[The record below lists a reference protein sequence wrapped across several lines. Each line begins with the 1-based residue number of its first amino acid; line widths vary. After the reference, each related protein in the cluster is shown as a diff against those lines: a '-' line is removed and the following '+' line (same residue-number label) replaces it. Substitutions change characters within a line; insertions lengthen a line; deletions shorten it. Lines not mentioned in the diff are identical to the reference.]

1 MTPHCRRP
9 RRPPRRRQRG
19 FTLLEVLVA
28 VAILGLGLTAIFAAQ
43 AGSFA
48 SVGHARNVSEA
59 TGLVRCKMSEI
70 EADLEQNGFQLTDV
84 SEQGACCGDDN
95 ARMTCAWRV
104 ERPEFPE
111 ANFGDLDLDA
121 ELNLG
126 SKGGPSFI
134 PGLGG
139 GAAPGG
145 LAFLGARSKD
155 FANAGDIGDVADT
168 FAGGADSMLDG
179 LSSMVMSV
187 VYPDL
192 KTLFEAGVR
201 RATVTITWHEGNRE
215 QSIELVQWIV
225 NSKEAGLVNI
235 GGLLPESEEEDDT
248 ASTGSGAPGDKTTG
262 GGKGSSG
269 SAGGLKI
276 GGKPVN
282 PDGTMR

>member
-1 MTPHCRRP
+1 MMLSLRRA
-9 RRPPRRRQRG
+9 RG
-19 FTLLEVLVA
+19 FTLLEVMVA

-70 EADLEQNGFQLTDV
+70 EADLEKNGFQLTDV
-84 SEQGACCGDDN
+84 VEQGACCGDDN
-95 ARMTCAWRV
+95 ARMACAWRV

-111 ANFGDLDLDA
+111 ANFGELDLDA
-121 ELNLG
+121 DLNLSG
-126 SKGGPSFI
+126 KGGPSFI

-145 LAFLGARSKD
+145 LGFLGAGAKD
-155 FANAGDIGDVADT
+155 MPKSGDIGDVADT
-168 FAGGADSMLDG
+168 FAGGADSMLEG

-201 RATVTITWHEGNRE
+201 RATVTITWHEGNQE

-235 GGLLPESEEEDDT
+235 GGLLPEGEEEDDA
-248 ASTGSGAPGDKTTG
+248 ASTGSGPSTDKS
-262 GGKGSSG
+262 GGKTPKGKDD
-269 SAGGLKI
+269 LKI
-276 GGKPVN
+276 GGKSVN
-282 PDGTMR
+282 PDGTVR

>member
-1 MTPHCRRP
+1 MTITLRRA
-9 RRPPRRRQRG
+9 RG
-19 FTLLEVLVA
+19 FTLLEVMVA

-70 EADLEQNGFQLTDV
+70 EADLEKNGFQLTDV
-84 SEQGACCGDDN
+84 VEQGACCGDDN
-95 ARMTCAWRV
+95 PRMTCAWRV

-111 ANFGDLDLDA
+111 ANFGELDLDS
-121 ELNLG
+121 ELNLSG
-126 SKGGPSFI
+126 GKGGPSFI

-139 GAAPGG
+139 PAAPGG
-145 LAFLGARSKD
+145 LGFLGAGARDMPKT
-155 FANAGDIGDVADT
+155 GDIGDVADT
-168 FAGGADSMLDG
+168 FAGGADSMVDG
-179 LSSMVMSV
+179 LSSMIMSV

-201 RATVTITWHEGNRE
+201 RATVTITWYEGSRE
-215 QSIELVQWIV
+215 HSIEIVQWIV

-235 GGLLPESEEEDDT
+235 GGLLPEGEEEDDT
-248 ASTGSGAPGDKTTG
+248 AASTGSGTG
-262 GGKGSSG
+262 TGSGNTSKGSSG
-269 SAGGLKI
+269 SSGGLKI
-276 GGKPVN
+276 GGKSVN